1 LEIGIWNLL
10 EIWKLGFGISDPV
23 TQKLPRTLLYR
34 VYMEKEMADRYEIRL
49 SGSGGQGLILMG
61 IILAEAIGVYDGK
74 YVAQT
79 QSYGPEARGGS
90 SKSEVIVSDEE
101 IDYPKA
107 MKLDLLLAMNQK
119 SCDEFYPDLKPDGL
133 LIVDSTF
140 VTQIPTS
147 KAFQIPF
154 TGIARERF
162 KREVVANIVALGSL
176 SQLSPIVSARAVES
190 AVLARVPKGTEKL
203 NRDALKAG
211 MNAAKQAKKAWMNS
225 EVVPEVP
232 KEDLLDSY

>member
-1 LEIGIWNLL
+1 M
-10 EIWKLGFGISDPV
+10 SS
-23 TQKLPRTLLYR
+23 
-34 VYMEKEMADRYEIRL
+34 RYEIRL

-61 IILAEAIGVYDGK
+61 IILAEAIGIYDGK

-90 SKSEVIVSDEE
+90 SKSEIIVSDEE
-101 IDYPKA
+101 IDYPKV
-107 MKLDLLLAMNQK
+107 MRLDLLLAMNQR
-119 SCDEFYPDLKPDGL
+119 SCDEFYPDLKPEGL

-140 VTQIPTS
+140 VTQVPS
-147 KAFQIPF
+147 PKAFQVPF
-154 TGIARERF
+154 TRIAREKF
-162 KREVVANIVALGSL
+162 KREVVANIIALGAL
-176 SQLSPIVSARAVES
+176 AQLTPIVSAKAVES

-203 NRDALKAG
+203 NRDALRAG
-211 MNAAKQAKKAWMNS
+211 MDAAKRAKEAWTKS

>member
-1 LEIGIWNLL
+1 M
-10 EIWKLGFGISDPV
+10 P
-23 TQKLPRTLLYR
+23 Y
-34 VYMEKEMADRYEIRL
+34 RYEIRL

-61 IILAEAIGVYDGK
+61 IILAEAIGIYDGK

-107 MKLDLLLAMNQK
+107 TKPDLLLAMSQR
-119 SCDEFYPDLKPDGL
+119 SCDEFYSDLKPEGI
-133 LIVDSTF
+133 LILDSTF
-140 VTQIPTS
+140 VTQIPPLKT
-147 KAFQIPF
+147 FQIPF
-154 TGIARERF
+154 TRIAREKL
-162 KREVVANIVALGSL
+162 KREVVANIVALGAL
-176 SQLSPIVSARAVES
+176 TQLTPIISPKAMEA

-211 MNAAKQAKKAWMNS
+211 MIAARKAKKDWMKA
-225 EVVPEVP
+225 EAPPEVP

>member
-1 LEIGIWNLL
+1 M
-10 EIWKLGFGISDPV
+10 S
-23 TQKLPRTLLYR
+23 Y
-34 VYMEKEMADRYEIRL
+34 RYEIRL

-74 YVAQT
+74 CVAQT

-90 SKSEVIVSDEE
+90 SKSEVVVSDEE

-107 MKLDLLLAMNQK
+107 MKPDLLLAMNQK
-119 SCDEFYPDLKPDGL
+119 SCDEFYPDLKPDGI

-140 VTQIPTS
+140 VRQVPTP
-147 KAFQIPF
+147 KAFQVPF
-154 TGIARERF
+154 TRIAREKF
-162 KREVVANIVALGSL
+162 KREVVANIVALGAL
-176 SQLSPIVSARAVES
+176 TQLTPMVSAKAVEA

-211 MNAAKQAKKAWMNS
+211 MVAAKRAKKEWTEAEAS
-225 EVVPEVP
+225 PPVPI
-232 KEDLLDSY
+232 EDLLDSY

>member
-1 LEIGIWNLL
+1 
-10 EIWKLGFGISDPV
+10 
-23 TQKLPRTLLYR
+23 
-34 VYMEKEMADRYEIRL
+34 
-49 SGSGGQGLILMG
+49 MG
-61 IILAEAIGVYDGK
+61 IILAEAIGIYDGK

-107 MKLDLLLAMNQK
+107 MKPDLLLAMNQK
-119 SCDEFYPDLKPDGL
+119 SCDEFYPDLKPEGL

-140 VTQIPTS
+140 VNQIPTT

-154 TGIARERF
+154 TRIAREKF
-162 KREVVANIVALGSL
+162 KREVVANIVALGAL
-176 SQLSPIVSARAVES
+176 AQLSPLVSSKAMEA

-211 MNAAKQAKKAWMNS
+211 MAAAKKAEKEWKMT
-225 EVVPEVP
+225 EAPPEVP

>member
-1 LEIGIWNLL
+1 M
-10 EIWKLGFGISDPV
+10 GF
-23 TQKLPRTLLYR
+23 
-34 VYMEKEMADRYEIRL
+34 RYEIRL

-61 IILAEAIGVYDGK
+61 IILAEAIGIYDGK
-74 YVAQT
+74 FVAQT

-107 MKLDLLLAMNQK
+107 LQIDLLLAMNQR
-119 SCDEFYPDLKPDGL
+119 SCDEFYPDLKPEGL

-147 KAFQIPF
+147 KVFQIPF
-154 TGIARERF
+154 TRIAREKF
-162 KREVVANIVALGSL
+162 KREVVANIIALGAL
-176 SQLSPIVSARAVES
+176 TQLSSMVSSKAVES

-203 NRDALKAG
+203 NRDALRTGIQA
-211 MNAAKQAKKAWMNS
+211 AKKAKKEWMKT
-225 EVVPEVP
+225 ETPPEIP

>member
-1 LEIGIWNLL
+1 M
-10 EIWKLGFGISDPV
+10 GF
-23 TQKLPRTLLYR
+23 
-34 VYMEKEMADRYEIRL
+34 RYEIRL

-61 IILAEAIGVYDGK
+61 IILAEAVGIYDGK
-74 YVAQT
+74 FVAQT
-79 QSYGPEARGGS
+79 QNYGPEARGGS

-107 MKLDLLLAMNQK
+107 MQLDLLLAMNQK
-119 SCDEFYPDLKPDGL
+119 SCEEFYPDLKPEGL

-140 VTQIPTS
+140 VTQVPTS

-154 TGIARERF
+154 TRIAREKF
-162 KREVVANIVALGSL
+162 KREVVANIIALGAL
-176 SQLSPIVSARAVES
+176 TQLSPIISSKAVES

-211 MNAAKQAKKAWMNS
+211 IAAAKRAKKEWM
-225 EVVPEVP
+225 EAEMPPEIP

>member
-1 LEIGIWNLL
+1 M
-10 EIWKLGFGISDPV
+10 P
-23 TQKLPRTLLYR
+23 Y
-34 VYMEKEMADRYEIRL
+34 RYEIRL

-61 IILAEAIGVYDGK
+61 IILAEAIGIYDGK
-74 YVAQT
+74 FVAQT

-107 MKLDLLLAMNQK
+107 MQPDLLLAMNQK
-119 SCDEFYPDLKPDGL
+119 SCDEFYPDLKPEGL

-140 VTQIPTS
+140 VTQVPTL

-154 TGIARERF
+154 TRMAREKF
-162 KREVVANIVALGSL
+162 KREVVANIIALGAL
-176 SQLSPIVSARAVES
+176 TQLSPMISSKAVES

-211 MNAAKQAKKAWMNS
+211 IAAAKQAKKEWM
-225 EVVPEVP
+225 ETGVPPEIP

>member
-1 LEIGIWNLL
+1 MG
-10 EIWKLGFGISDPV
+10 S
-23 TQKLPRTLLYR
+23 
-34 VYMEKEMADRYEIRL
+34 RYEIRL

-61 IILAEAIGVYDGK
+61 IILAEAIGIYDGRF
-74 YVAQT
+74 VAQT

-90 SKSEVIVSDEE
+90 SKSEVIVSEEE

-119 SCDEFYPDLKPDGL
+119 SCDEFYPDLKPDGT

-140 VTQIPTS
+140 VTQVPTP
-147 KAFQIPF
+147 KVFQIPF
-154 TGIARERF
+154 TRLAREKF
-162 KREVVANIVALGSL
+162 KREVVANIIALGAL
-176 SQLSPIVSARAVES
+176 SQLTPIVSPRAIES

-203 NRDALKAG
+203 NRDALRAG
-211 MNAAKQAKKAWMNS
+211 MSAAKRAKKAWMKS
-225 EVVPEVP
+225 EMPPEIS

>member
-1 LEIGIWNLL
+1 MG
-10 EIWKLGFGISDPV
+10 S
-23 TQKLPRTLLYR
+23 
-34 VYMEKEMADRYEIRL
+34 RYEIRL

-61 IILAEAIGVYDGK
+61 IILAEAIGIYDGK

-107 MKLDLLLAMNQK
+107 MSLDLLLAMNQK

-140 VTQIPTS
+140 VTQIPTP
-147 KAFQIPF
+147 KAFQVPF
-154 TGIARERF
+154 TRMAREEF
-162 KREVVANIVALGSL
+162 KREVVANIVALGAL
-176 SQLSPIVSARAVES
+176 SQLTSIVSAKAIES

-203 NRDALKAG
+203 NRDALRAG
-211 MNAAKQAKKAWMNS
+211 MNAAKRAKDVWTKL
-225 EVVPEVP
+225 EVPPEIP
-232 KEDLLDSY
+232 KEDLLDS

>member
-1 LEIGIWNLL
+1 MG
-10 EIWKLGFGISDPV
+10 
-23 TQKLPRTLLYR
+23 Y
-34 VYMEKEMADRYEIRL
+34 RYEIRL

-61 IILAEAIGVYDGK
+61 IILAEAIGIYDGK

-107 MKLDLLLAMNQK
+107 IGIDLLLAMNQK

-140 VTQIPTS
+140 VTQIPTP
-147 KAFQIPF
+147 KAFQVPF
-154 TGIARERF
+154 TRIAREKF
-162 KREVVANIVALGSL
+162 KREVVANIIALGAL
-176 SQLSPIVSARAVES
+176 AQLSPIVSAKAVES

-203 NRDALKAG
+203 NRDALRAG
-211 MNAAKQAKKAWMNS
+211 MNAAKRAKEAWTKL

>member
-1 LEIGIWNLL
+1 MG
-10 EIWKLGFGISDPV
+10 G
-23 TQKLPRTLLYR
+23 
-34 VYMEKEMADRYEIRL
+34 RYEIRL

-61 IILAEAIGVYDGK
+61 IILAEAIGIYDGK
-74 YVAQT
+74 FVAQT

-90 SKSEVIVSDEE
+90 SKSEVVVSDEE

-140 VTQIPTS
+140 VTQVPTL
-147 KAFQIPF
+147 KAFQVPF
-154 TGIARERF
+154 TRIAREKF
-162 KREVVANIVALGSL
+162 KREVVANIVALGAL
-176 SQLSPIVSARAVES
+176 SQLSPIVSSKAVES

-211 MNAAKQAKKAWMNS
+211 MSAAKRVKKVRMKSDAP
-225 EVVPEVP
+225 PEVP